1 MKKFEKLYQNQV
13 TELNSVNDL
22 MFLKLINNNQLF
34 LREKFMLDLVQGEN
48 NIMYEQQTA
57 VVHCLI
63 CNIKFV

>member
-13 TELNSVNDL
+13 TELNSVSDL